1 MITNEQQTFLTL
13 RTAEIIERYVS
24 EPGFRVAWDDLQRQV
39 WLSCNFFVFLRLYI
53 TNARSGVSGKGFLAP
68 GNGKGNLKS
77 HARFT
82 GRERETENATGRE
95 GNGKFEARNPGN
107 PGKCRESYKIKVKI

>member
-1 MITNEQQTFLTL
+1 MQYFSQNYGMQPIFHEKQ
-13 RTAEIIERYVS
+13 I
-24 EPGFRVAWDDLQRQV
+24 
-39 WLSCNFFVFLRLYI
+39 
-53 TNARSGVSGKGFLAP
+53 ARIAAGVSGKGFLAP

-77 HARFT
+77 HSLFT

-107 PGKCRESYKIKVKI
+107 HIKSKVKFKI